1 MRFSQPTWR
10 QPPHARHAP
19 RPCTARLASAATR
32 AYTNKATNSRRRD
45 WSIAYPTNAPA
56 VEDWIYEY
64 GLLDEFAVNAYWTG
78 KYAECVDACDRLMNE
93 GKLPIEER
101 DRVLKNRQFGIDKLA
116 EVKMPKAITL
126 ECSVLGDPA

>member
-1 MRFSQPTWR
+1 ME
-10 QPPHARHAP
+10 A
-19 RPCTARLASAATR
+19 TAACPTR
-32 AYTNKATNSRRRD
+32 AEALHGAARFCRNKSLHERGYEFAAQGLV
-45 WSIAYPTNAPA
+45 IAYPTNAPA

-126 ECSVLGDPA
+126 ESVSA